1 MSWLT
6 WLIYFIIPNRFFL
19 ASSLQH
25 NQRPAVGRLLP
36 PLLARLNMV
45 HSAASP
51 YILSSDGTYYV
62 LNRPIEKS
70 DSDDRTYRII
80 KLKND
85 LEAMI
90 IHDEKTDKASA
101 ALDVHV
107 GSDSD
112 PVS

>member
-1 MSWLT
+1 
-6 WLIYFIIPNRFFL
+6 
-19 ASSLQH
+19 
-25 NQRPAVGRLLP
+25 
-36 PLLARLNMV
+36 MV
-45 HSAASP
+45 HSAASSP
-51 YILSSDGTYYV
+51 YILSPNGTHYI

-70 DSDDRTYRII
+70 DNDDRTYRII

>member
-1 MSWLT
+1 M
-6 WLIYFIIPNRFFL
+6 

-25 NQRPAVGRLLP
+25 NQRPAVCRLLP
-36 PLLARLNMV
+36 PILARLNMV
-45 HSAASP
+45 HSAASSP
-51 YILSSDGTYYV
+51 YILSSDGTYHV